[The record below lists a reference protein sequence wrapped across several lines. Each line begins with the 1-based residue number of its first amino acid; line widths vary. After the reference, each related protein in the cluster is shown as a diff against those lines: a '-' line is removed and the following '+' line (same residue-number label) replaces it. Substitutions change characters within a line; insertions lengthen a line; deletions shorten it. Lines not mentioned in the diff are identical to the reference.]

1 MRPASQRNGQGVSWT
16 LKSHSWARV
25 DQGAAG
31 SGGGRESGGP
41 PAATIDAAAKAE
53 RVYSRQSL
61 ARHLNKKAKRGSN
74 AQHED
79 LRNRIRS
86 VRSTQQITA
95 AMKVV
100 AASRLRRAQEAVE
113 AARPYTYRME
123 RVLASLASGMA
134 GRPEALPLLAG
145 TREDHVHWLRAG
157 ADSDQAPK
165 LVGMVGK
172 ERDQQ
177 GREQRHPGATTPV
190 PGIPFERS

>member
-1 MRPASQRNGQGVSWT
+1 MPSM
-16 LKSHSWARV
+16 K
-25 DQGAAG
+25 
-31 SGGGRESGGP
+31 
-41 PAATIDAAAKAE
+41 
-53 RVYSRQSL
+53 
-61 ARHLNKKAKRGSN
+61 
-74 AQHED
+74 D

-100 AASRLRRAQEAVE
+100 AASRLRRAQEADE
-113 AARPYTYRME
+113 AARPYTYRMG

-145 TREDHVHWLRAG
+145 TGKDDVHCCRAG
-157 ADSDQAPK
+157 ADSDQAAK

-190 PGIPFERS
+190 PGIPFERSTKPAIGQPILASMLKLHITTPFSSPCPPSGPPPKMKPETAISRAASSRSVRALAG